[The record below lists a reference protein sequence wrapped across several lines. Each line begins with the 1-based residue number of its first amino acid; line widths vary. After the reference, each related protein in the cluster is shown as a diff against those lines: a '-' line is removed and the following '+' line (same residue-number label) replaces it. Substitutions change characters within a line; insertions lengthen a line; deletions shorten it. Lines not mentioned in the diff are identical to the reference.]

1 MNYTLNP
8 AHAPHDPSRDGHDP
22 SRDGH
27 DPSRDPRLRGDKGA
41 GIPAGL
47 HQGACAP
54 PRAALLRSDRA
65 SPRLLVL
72 LALLAA
78 PALAQQPAP
87 DTQPAARSVRVTAS
101 GVNRQEAVRQ
111 ALRSALEQGA
121 GVEIASYSQTEN
133 FALVRDTIYSRASGI
148 VSEYK
153 VIEESAEPGGAVR
166 VTIEASV
173 RPDAVARTWGE
184 IQNILDQRG
193 RPRILVWIDERIDG
207 EPQADSIVARR
218 LEELFTRSGF
228 DLVSRRALHD
238 IRRRERE
245 HAETT
250 GDAARLA
257 ALAKNAGAHV
267 LIRGS
272 ANADRAGLEDLYGVP
287 AAFYNCDVQAEVY
300 YADTGKLIASE
311 SLPSTRAG
319 VRSRREHSPQAARAA
334 LVQAT
339 FPETPVAGQPAPLGE
354 RLYRAVMEKWAT
366 EMSSAGEVQLEV
378 SGLDFRTYLL
388 VRQQLSELDDVEH
401 VAGEFTTGTATYR
414 IRSKVAAQTIAERL
428 TQPPFDKRLEVVDLS
443 PNRIQAKAVS
453 GG

>member
-1 MNYTLNP
+1 MNFALTSTRTP
-8 AHAPHDPSRDGHDP
+8 PSPSRD
-22 SRDGH
+22 R
-27 DPSRDPRLRGDKGA
+27 RGV

-47 HQGACAP
+47 HQVAGAP
-54 PRAALLRSDRA
+54 PHAALSHSDGV

-72 LALLAA
+72 LAVIAG
-78 PALAQQPAP
+78 PVLAQQPAP
-87 DTQPAARSVRVTAS
+87 DSQPAARSVRVTAS
-101 GVNRQEAVRQ
+101 GVNRQEAIRQ

-121 GVEIASYSQTEN
+121 GVQIASYSQTEN

-166 VTIEASV
+166 VTIDASV
-173 RPDAVARTWGE
+173 RPDAVAQTWGE

-193 RPRILVWIDERIDG
+193 RPRIVVWIDEKIDG

-218 LEELFTRSGF
+218 LEELFSKSGF
-228 DLVSRRALHD
+228 DLVSRQALHD
-238 IRRRERE
+238 LRRRERE

-257 ALAKNAGAHV
+257 ALAKEAGAHIF
-267 LIRGS
+267 IRGA

-319 VRSRREHSPQAARAA
+319 VRSRKEHSPQAARLA
-334 LVQAT
+334 LMQAT
-339 FPETPVAGQPAPLGE
+339 FPEAPVPGQPAPLGD
-354 RLYRAVMEKWAT
+354 RLYQAVMEKWSA
-366 EMSSAGEVQLEV
+366 ELSSAGEVQLEV
-378 SGLDFRTYLL
+378 SGLDFKTYLYL
-388 VRQQLSELDDVEH
+388 RQQLSELEAVEH
-401 VAGEFTTGTATYR
+401 VAGEFTAGTATYR
-414 IRSKVAAQTIAERL
+414 LRSKVAAQTLAERL